1 MPKMYF
7 LTPIIGYGYTLLIHI
22 EIFYI
27 FIFIIVDDYNKKN
40 CNKTN
45 SQVCQNMMDGKNHKD
60 VKRHQ
65 MISNNN
71 QDDTKNLD
79 LNHKKS
85 CTNNQGLDISN
96 NAPVINGNMNDRLE
110 NKRMWPILNHNV
122 NGANQENYERKY
134 ILRLRCVLIY
144 VLNYLFKLVTA
155 YFYKHYFIHTQNR

>member
-1 MPKMYF
+1 MYF
-7 LTPIIGYGYTLLIHI
+7 LTPIICYGYTLLIHI

-27 FIFIIVDDYNKKN
+27 FVFIIVDDYNKKN

-96 NAPVINGNMNDRLE
+96 NNPVINGNMNDRLE

-134 ILRLRCVLIY
+134 ILRLRCVLIH
-144 VLNYLFKLVTA
+144 V
-155 YFYKHYFIHTQNR
+155 